1 MRKITRIILHCSA
14 SDLPLQNA
22 AMIDSWHK
30 ARGFSKIG
38 YHYFIKFDGT
48 IETGRNL
55 NEVGAHCEGHNKDSI
70 GICLAGLKNFNQ
82 RQFDVLAKLLK
93 QLKKTYPLATIHGHR
108 EFNPNKTCPV
118 FDYSVFLKD
127 DKWTG
132 ILSLLKMCL
141 KFCRLFL
148 RLLGRLK

>member
-1 MRKITRIILHCSA
+1 MRQVNKIILHCSA
-14 SDLPLQNA
+14 SDLVSQNA
-22 AMIDSWHK
+22 VMIDSWHK
-30 ARGFSKIG
+30 ARGFTKIG

-48 IETGRNL
+48 VEVGRPL
-55 NEVGAHCEGHNKDSI
+55 NEIGAHCEGHNKDSI

-82 RQFDVLAKLLK
+82 KQFDALAKLLK

-108 EFNPNKTCPV
+108 EFSNKTCPV

-132 ILSLLKMCL
+132 ILSLLKICL
-141 KFCRLFL
+141 KLCKLFL
-148 RLLGRLK
+148 RLLGRSK